1 MVIFDTNRLMKMH
14 FQFKMIIYDLENSRK
29 KINIFVMRDQK
40 VMRAGIRNKEIV
52 LCGLNS

>member
-1 MVIFDTNRLMKMH
+1 
-14 FQFKMIIYDLENSRK
+14 MIIYDLENSRK